1 MTGFVYLAVLLFS
14 LAGMVVLDWRL
25 KLFFR
30 AAPPAATVVL
40 GCGLAFF
47 LAWDLAGIGL
57 GIFYRGETPV
67 MSGILLA
74 PDLPLEEPVFLLFLC
89 YLTMNLFVLIARRLD
104 TGSFRPA
111 GQPSSAAK
119 LEPR

>member
-1 MTGFVYLAVLLFS
+1 VTSFLYLAVLLFS

-25 KLFFR
+25 KLFVR
-30 AAPPAATVVL
+30 AAPLRATVVL
-40 GCGLAFF
+40 VCGLAYF

-57 GIFYRGETPV
+57 GIFYRGESTV

-89 YLTMNLFVLIARRLD
+89 YLTMNLFVLSARLLA

-111 GQPSSAAK
+111 GHPSSAAK
-119 LEPR
+119 AEPR